1 MLSTIDVI
9 SNGRIELGIGAGW
22 YSGEFMSYGY
32 KYAPYSVRINQLDE
46 SLNIIKAMWM
56 ERRATFTGQ
65 YFSIENAVCYP
76 KPIQIPHPTIMIGG
90 SGEKYLLR
98 LVAKHANRYNSPFC
112 SPKQFGRKI
121 SILKDHCRIIGRDFK
136 AIEKSVILKCLI
148 RETENDLDENIK
160 KWKRKEETIE
170 QFKQRLDCNT
180 IIGTPEQIISKLKE
194 YTDLGV
200 THIIL
205 HFIALNEQCLKLFNS
220 KVIKKI

>member
-1 MLSTIDVI
+1 
-9 SNGRIELGIGAGW
+9 
-22 YSGEFMSYGY
+22 
-32 KYAPYSVRINQLDE
+32 
-46 SLNIIKAMWM
+46 M

-76 KPIQIPHPTIMIGG
+76 KPIQMPHPTIMIGG

-98 LVAKHANRYNSPFC
+98 VVAKHANRYNSPFC
-112 SPKQFGRKI
+112 SPKQFGRKS
-121 SILKDHCRIIGRDFK
+121 SILEDHCRIIGRDFK
-136 AIEKSVILKCLI
+136 EIEKSVILKCLI

-180 IIGTPEQIISKLKE
+180 IIGTPEQVISKLKE
-194 YTDLGV
+194 YTDLGA